1 MAQHDLKAHSER
13 PRIRKPLELKVPFIR
28 VSITDDTTH
37 PRGLED
43 KANPTNNTARGMRC
57 TMQCS
62 VGERAAVVA
71 MTGAGGLL
79 DGLEIPLPSLGKS

>member
-1 MAQHDLKAHSER
+1 MAQHDLKANSER
-13 PRIRKPLELKVPFIR
+13 PRNPKPLELKVPFIR

-43 KANPTNNTARGMRC
+43 TARGMRC

-79 DGLEIPLPSLGKS
+79 DGLEVPLPSLGKS